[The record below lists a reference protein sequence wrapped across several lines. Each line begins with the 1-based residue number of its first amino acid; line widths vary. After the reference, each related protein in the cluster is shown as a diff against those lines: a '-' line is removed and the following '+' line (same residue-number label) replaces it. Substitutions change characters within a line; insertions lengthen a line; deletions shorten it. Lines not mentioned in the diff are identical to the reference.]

1 MTEDTIIK
9 KIDTIFNNIL
19 NDLNANRDILYR
31 IQKDNDT
38 NQWRNISLISFI
50 SGFLCNGMIVLLI
63 YVIKT

>member
-9 KIDTIFNNIL
+9 KIDSIFNNIL

-31 IQKDNDT
+31 IQKENDMH
-38 NQWRNISLISFI
+38 QFRNIAIISFI
-50 SGFLCNGMIVLLI
+50 AGFLFNGIIVLLI